1 MKTYQTIPLSGQSNM
16 VIRYLEGVGIASLS
30 TKPVG
35 RCGAGSATRP
45 KKNYPRPARGPSL
58 LPPPPSF
65 LASGRPPP
73 APHSYKRRA
82 SAFLRFHTSPDSPFF
97 SCFPSILHI
106 ISGIRNASSNSPNPS
121 RFSYRISRSWKTL
134 EKHIIEPRTEHQV
147 QLRPIAQYLWKN
159 WKGLRKGKRQ
169 LC

>member
-30 TKPVG
+30 TKSVG

-45 KKNYPRPARGPSL
+45 KKNYPRPARGHSL
-58 LPPPPSF
+58 LRASF
-65 LASGRPPP
+65 LASVRPPP
-73 APHSYKRRA
+73 APH
-82 SAFLRFHTSPDSPFF
+82 LTFF

-106 ISGIRNASSNSPNPS
+106 ISVIRNASSNSPNPS
-121 RFSYRISRSWKTL
+121 RFSYRISRSWK
-134 EKHIIEPRTEHQV
+134 KHIIEPRTEHQV

>member
-58 LPPPPSF
+58 LPPPSF

>member
-58 LPPPPSF
+58 LPPP
-65 LASGRPPP
+65 L
-73 APHSYKRRA
+73 
-82 SAFLRFHTSPDSPFF
+82 FF
-97 SCFPSILHI
+97 
-106 ISGIRNASSNSPNPS
+106 GIRAASPRPTFLQTSCLCFSSFPYVSGFSLLLVFSFNFTHHQCASSNSPNPS
-121 RFSYRISRSWKTL
+121 RFSYRISRSWK
-134 EKHIIEPRTEHQV
+134 KHIIEPRTEHQV

>member
-45 KKNYPRPARGPSL
+45 KKKLSTARPRPQPPS
-58 LPPPPSF
+58 PPPSF

-106 ISGIRNASSNSPNPS
+106 ISVIRNASSNSPNPS
-121 RFSYRISRSWKTL
+121 RFSYRISRS
-134 EKHIIEPRTEHQV
+134 
-147 QLRPIAQYLWKN
+147 
-159 WKGLRKGKRQ
+159 
-169 LC
+169 

>member
-58 LPPPPSF
+58 RPPPLFWHQGGLPPPHILTNVVPLLFFVSIRLRILPSSRIF
-65 LASGRPPP
+65 LQFYTSLVLETLAVIPQILV
-73 APHSYKRRA
+73 
-82 SAFLRFHTSPDSPFF
+82 SA
-97 SCFPSILHI
+97 
-106 ISGIRNASSNSPNPS
+106 
-121 RFSYRISRSWKTL
+121 
-134 EKHIIEPRTEHQV
+134 IE
-147 QLRPIAQYLWKN
+147 
-159 WKGLRKGKRQ
+159 
-169 LC
+169 